1 MSRSGRREL
10 GAALIAGLAGATLAL
25 LAAGRVWLRLSA
37 PRPAPLPNAAVAL
50 SGRALEPLVPAL
62 GVVGLA
68 GLVALLATRGR
79 ARQAVGALYAACG
92 VLLAVRALGRV
103 GGPSQPAALGLLADA
118 GKASGLPPNPS
129 IGTATVVAWPILAAV
144 AGLAMF
150 AAGAIVVLRS
160 RRWPGMSGRYDPPV
174 PAATRAAAPET
185 VWDALDRGDDP
196 TAT

>member
-1 MSRSGRREL
+1 V
-10 GAALIAGLAGATLAL
+10 AAT
-25 LAAGRVWLRLSA
+25 
-37 PRPAPLPNAAVAL
+37 L

-79 ARQAVGALYAACG
+79 ARQAVGGLLAAGG
-92 VLLAVRALGRV
+92 VLLAVRALARV
-103 GGPSQPAALGLLADA
+103 GSPAQATALGLLADA
-118 GKASGLPPNPS
+118 GKATGLPPGAP
-129 IGTATVVAWPILAAV
+129 IAATTVPAWPILTAL
-144 AGLAMF
+144 AGLAML

-160 RRWPGMSGRYDPPV
+160 RRWPGMSARYDAPV
-174 PAATRAAAPET
+174 PAAARAAAPES